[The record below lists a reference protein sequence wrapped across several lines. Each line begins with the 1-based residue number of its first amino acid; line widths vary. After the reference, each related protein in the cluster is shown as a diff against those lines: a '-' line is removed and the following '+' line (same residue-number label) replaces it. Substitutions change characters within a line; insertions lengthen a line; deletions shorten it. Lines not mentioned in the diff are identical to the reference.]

1 MTRSMTGYSSISGTH
16 DLFNFLIQIRSEN
29 SKGLEISIIDDL
41 NNFKLQEKIKKIIRK
56 DFTRGKI
63 RIVISAKPDQKFV
76 KSKNI
81 EKVLSEFTNLTKKR
95 GLVPTISLLELREI
109 INTESTKMQSN
120 LKSEQYQIFLTKKAI
135 NQLIKNQK
143 EEGYKLLKELNK
155 KINNISKL
163 IQKIDYQVGK
173 FSKRITRRYEKEF
186 SKIKTV
192 EDFDIKREISILLEK
207 VDIEEEIVRIESH
220 ISKLKSIIKTS
231 ESKGLIIDFYMQEI
245 NREAN
250 TVASKSKDFS
260 ISEYSIEIKKNLNQ
274 IREIAANIS

>member
-29 SKGLEISIIDDL
+29 SKSLEISIIDDL

-56 DFTRGKI
+56 DFSRGKI
-63 RIVISAKPDQKFV
+63 RIVISCKPDQKFV

-81 EKVLSEFTNLTKKR
+81 EKVLSDFTNLTKKR

-120 LKSEQYQIFLTKKAI
+120 LKNEQYQIFLTKKAI

-207 VDIEEEIVRIESH
+207 VDIEEEIIKLESH

-231 ESKGLIIDFYMQEI
+231 EPKGLMIDFYMQEI

-250 TVASKSKDFS
+250 TLASKSKDFS
-260 ISEYSIEIKKNLNQ
+260 ISKYSIEIKRDLNQ
-274 IREIAANIS
+274 IREIAANII

>member
-29 SKGLEISIIDDL
+29 SKSLEISIIDDL
-41 NNFKLQEKIKKIIRK
+41 NNLKLQEKIKKIIRK
-56 DFTRGKI
+56 DFIRGKI
-63 RIVISAKPDQKFV
+63 RIVISSKPDQKLV

-95 GLVPTISLLELREI
+95 GLIPTISLLELREI

-120 LKSEQYQIFLTKKAI
+120 LKNEQYQIFLTKKAI

-143 EEGYKLLKELNK
+143 EEGCKLLKELNK

-186 SKIKTV
+186 SKIKTI

-207 VDIEEEIVRIESH
+207 VDIEEEIIRLESH

-231 ESKGLIIDFYMQEI
+231 EPKGLMIDFYMQEI

-250 TVASKSKDFS
+250 TLASKSKDFS
-260 ISEYSIEIKKNLNQ
+260 ISKYSIEIKRDLNQ
-274 IREIAANIS
+274 IREIAANII

>member
-1 MTRSMTGYSSISGTH
+1 MTRSMTGYSFISGTN

-29 SKGLEISIIDDL
+29 SKSLEISIIDDL
-41 NNFKLQEKIKKIIRK
+41 NNLKLQEKIKKIIRK

-63 RIVISAKPDQKFV
+63 RIVISSKPDQKFV

-95 GLVPTISLLELREI
+95 GLIPTISLLELREI

-120 LKSEQYQIFLTKKAI
+120 LKNEQYQIFLTKKAI

-163 IQKIDYQVGK
+163 IQKIDYEVGK

-207 VDIEEEIVRIESH
+207 VDIEEEIIRLESH

-231 ESKGLIIDFYMQEI
+231 EPKGLMIDFYMQEI

-250 TVASKSKDFS
+250 TLASKSKDFS
-260 ISEYSIEIKKNLNQ
+260 ISKYSIEIKRDLNQ
-274 IREIAANIS
+274 IREIAANII

>member
-260 ISEYSIEIKKNLNQ
+260 ISEYSIQIKKNLNQ

>member
-29 SKGLEISIIDDL
+29 SKSLEISIIDDL

-56 DFTRGKI
+56 DFSRGKI
-63 RIVISAKPDQKFV
+63 RIVISCKPDQKFV

-81 EKVLSEFTNLTKKR
+81 EKVLSDFTNLTKKR

-120 LKSEQYQIFLTKKAI
+120 LKNEQYQIFLTKKAI

-207 VDIEEEIVRIESH
+207 VDIEEEIIKLESH

-231 ESKGLIIDFYMQEI
+231 EPKGLMIDFYMQEI

-260 ISEYSIEIKKNLNQ
+260 ISEYSIEIKRDLNQ
-274 IREIAANIS
+274 IREIAANIV

>member
-29 SKGLEISIIDDL
+29 SKSLEISIIDDL
-41 NNFKLQEKIKKIIRK
+41 NNLKLQEKIKKIIRK
-56 DFTRGKI
+56 DFIRGKI
-63 RIVISAKPDQKFV
+63 RIVISSKPDQKFV

-95 GLVPTISLLELREI
+95 GLIPTISLLELREI

-120 LKSEQYQIFLTKKAI
+120 LKNEQYQIFLTKKAI

-143 EEGYKLLKELNK
+143 EEGCKLLKELNK

-186 SKIKTV
+186 SKIKTI

-207 VDIEEEIVRIESH
+207 VDIEEEIIRLESH

-231 ESKGLIIDFYMQEI
+231 EPKGLMIDFYMQEI

-250 TVASKSKDFS
+250 TLASKSKDFS
-260 ISEYSIEIKKNLNQ
+260 ISKYSIEIKRDLNQ
-274 IREIAANIS
+274 IREIAANII

>member
-29 SKGLEISIIDDL
+29 SKSLEISIIDDL

-56 DFTRGKI
+56 DFSRGKI
-63 RIVISAKPDQKFV
+63 RIVISCKPDQKFV

-81 EKVLSEFTNLTKKR
+81 EKVLSDFTNLTKER

-120 LKSEQYQIFLTKKAI
+120 LKNEQYQIFLTKKAI

-207 VDIEEEIVRIESH
+207 VDIEEEIIKLESH

-231 ESKGLIIDFYMQEI
+231 EPKGLMIDFYMQEI

-260 ISEYSIEIKKNLNQ
+260 ISEYSIEIKRDLNQ
-274 IREIAANIS
+274 IREIAANIV

>member
-29 SKGLEISIIDDL
+29 SKSLEISIIDDL

-56 DFTRGKI
+56 DFSRGKI
-63 RIVISAKPDQKFV
+63 RIVISCKPDQKFV

-81 EKVLSEFTNLTKKR
+81 EKVLSDFANLTKER

-120 LKSEQYQIFLTKKAI
+120 LKNEQYQIFLTKKAI

-207 VDIEEEIVRIESH
+207 VDIEEEIIKLESH

-231 ESKGLIIDFYMQEI
+231 EPKGLMIDFYMQEI

-260 ISEYSIEIKKNLNQ
+260 ISEYSIEIKRDLNQ
-274 IREIAANIS
+274 IREIAANIV

>member
-120 LKSEQYQIFLTKKAI
+120 LKEI
-135 NQLIKNQK
+135 NLELESNSSITSTTRQSRTIEIPKEHLFSSNTNQK
-143 EEGYKLLKELNK
+143 
-155 KINNISKL
+155 
-163 IQKIDYQVGK
+163 
-173 FSKRITRRYEKEF
+173 
-186 SKIKTV
+186 
-192 EDFDIKREISILLEK
+192 
-207 VDIEEEIVRIESH
+207 
-220 ISKLKSIIKTS
+220 
-231 ESKGLIIDFYMQEI
+231 
-245 NREAN
+245 
-250 TVASKSKDFS
+250 
-260 ISEYSIEIKKNLNQ
+260 
-274 IREIAANIS
+274 

>member
-1 MTRSMTGYSSISGTH
+1 MTRSMTGYSFISGTH

-29 SKGLEISIIDDL
+29 SKSLEISIIDDL
-41 NNFKLQEKIKKIIRK
+41 NNLKLQEKIKKIIRK

-63 RIVISAKPDQKFV
+63 RIVISSKPDQKFV

-95 GLVPTISLLELREI
+95 GLIPTISLLELREI

-120 LKSEQYQIFLTKKAI
+120 LKNEQYQIFLTKKAI

-163 IQKIDYQVGK
+163 IQKIDYEVGK

-207 VDIEEEIVRIESH
+207 VDIEEEIIRLESH

-231 ESKGLIIDFYMQEI
+231 EPKGLMIDFYMQEI

-260 ISEYSIEIKKNLNQ
+260 ISKYSIEIKRDLNQ
-274 IREIAANIS
+274 IREIAANII

>member
-1 MTRSMTGYSSISGTH
+1 MTRSMTGYSFISGTN

-29 SKGLEISIIDDL
+29 SKSLEISIIDDL
-41 NNFKLQEKIKKIIRK
+41 NNLKLQEKIKKIIRK

-63 RIVISAKPDQKFV
+63 RIVISSKPDQKFV

-95 GLVPTISLLELREI
+95 GLIPTISLLELREI

-120 LKSEQYQIFLTKKAI
+120 LKNEQYQIFLTKKAI

-163 IQKIDYQVGK
+163 IQKIDYEVGK

-207 VDIEEEIVRIESH
+207 VDIEEEIIRLKSH

-231 ESKGLIIDFYMQEI
+231 EPKGLMIDFYMQEI

-250 TVASKSKDFS
+250 TLASKSKDFS
-260 ISEYSIEIKKNLNQ
+260 ISKYSIEIKRDLNQ
-274 IREIAANIS
+274 IREIAANII

>member
-29 SKGLEISIIDDL
+29 SKSLEISIIDDL

-56 DFTRGKI
+56 DFSRGKI
-63 RIVISAKPDQKFV
+63 RIVISCKPDQKFV

-81 EKVLSEFTNLTKKR
+81 EKVLSDFANLTKER

-120 LKSEQYQIFLTKKAI
+120 LKNEQYQIFLTKKAI

-173 FSKRITRRYEKEF
+173 FSKRITRRYQKEF

-207 VDIEEEIVRIESH
+207 VDIEEEIIKLESH

-231 ESKGLIIDFYMQEI
+231 EPKGLMIDFYMQEI

-260 ISEYSIEIKKNLNQ
+260 ISEYSIEIKRDLNQ
-274 IREIAANIS
+274 IREIAANIV

>member
-95 GLVPTISLLELREI
+95 GLIPTISLLELREI

-192 EDFDIKREISILLEK
+192 QHSSSTTHIL
-207 VDIEEEIVRIESH
+207 
-220 ISKLKSIIKTS
+220 
-231 ESKGLIIDFYMQEI
+231 
-245 NREAN
+245 
-250 TVASKSKDFS
+250 
-260 ISEYSIEIKKNLNQ
+260 
-274 IREIAANIS
+274 